1 MWRYSSY
8 YYTVLLSM
16 VISWAWS
23 FLAFTNNNAIAS
35 IVGAVISFILFLHL
49 KKMDPDNKFIKEE
62 KDERTRR

>member
-8 YYTVLLSM
+8 YYVILLFM
-16 VISWAWS
+16 VVSWAWS
-23 FLAFTNNNAIAS
+23 FLCFTNNNTTAS

-49 KKMDPDNKFIKEE
+49 RMMDSNIKYTKEE